1 MKREF
6 LTRDAML
13 AADDLETRDL
23 YIPEKGWEG
32 WIRIRTL
39 TAAEKDGLEI
49 GMVLATTNG
58 KTGET
63 RQLDNIRARFV
74 AAAVVDGEDRKLY
87 SVDDVEALGK
97 KAAPALSRIFAAI
110 QDMNGISDDDIEE
123 MEKNFGG
130 GRSDSSASDSAAT
143 SESGTSPE

>member
-1 MKREF
+1 MERKFLSREET
-6 LTRDAML
+6 LS
-13 AADDLETRDL
+13 ADDLETRDL
-23 YIPEKGWEG
+23 YIPEWGGWLQ
-32 WIRIRTL
+32 IRTL
-39 TAAEKDGLEI
+39 TAAAKDELEI

-74 AAAVVDGEDRKLY
+74 AAAVVDGEGRKLY
-87 SVDDVEALGK
+87 SDSDVEALGK
-97 KAAPALSRIFAAI
+97 KSAPALSRIFTAV
-110 QDMNGISDDDIEE
+110 QDMNGISEQDVEE
-123 MEKNFGG
+123 MEKNFGR